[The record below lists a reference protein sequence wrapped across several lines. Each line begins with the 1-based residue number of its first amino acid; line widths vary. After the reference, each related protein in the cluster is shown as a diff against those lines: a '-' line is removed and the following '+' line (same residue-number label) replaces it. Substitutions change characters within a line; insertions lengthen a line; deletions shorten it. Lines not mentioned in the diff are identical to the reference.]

1 MDNVQLL
8 PDNEVKEV
16 EGRLYINPQV
26 GIDETNTFIDKFR
39 DTQRGNTQE
48 ISDQTRMLG
57 TDVPSSLG
65 GLTGA
70 GNYFTSRY
78 QTPQTNAV
86 TQNLRAAAQAT
97 AFKEAAENE
106 VALWKKRYND
116 AYKAYQK
123 RQYRKAN
130 SGGGGGGGGNPPD
143 NTTEGGTETVDNTF
157 FIDGVTSGAPGG
169 YTVAN
174 IDTENG
180 TVLGYTGV
188 PYGQDGKVN
197 YKSSAGGDYTRAD
210 APVVQHLSGGNTGQ
224 KIWSYKLPSGA
235 LVPRSGGTLMK
246 DVNGNYYQLKNGNYT
261 YVGR

>member
-106 VALWKKRYND
+106 VALWKKRYDD

-130 SGGGGGGGGNPPD
+130 SGGGGGGGGNPGTAD
-143 NTTEGGTETVDNTF
+143 GDVTYENTDYVAEGVVP
-157 FIDGVTSGAPGG
+157 GVAGG
-169 YTVAN
+169 YTVAQ
-174 IDTENG
+174 IDTETG
-180 TVLGYTGV
+180 EVLGYVGV
-188 PYGQDGKVN
+188 PYGQDGTV
-197 YKSSAGGDYTRAD
+197 
-210 APVVQHLSGGNTGQ
+210 
-224 KIWSYKLPSGA
+224 
-235 LVPRSGGTLMK
+235 
-246 DVNGNYYQLKNGNYT
+246 NYT
-261 YVGR
+261 YDKSGKTVSTPPKNKTLLFDPNSSAAISGQLGNNFKR